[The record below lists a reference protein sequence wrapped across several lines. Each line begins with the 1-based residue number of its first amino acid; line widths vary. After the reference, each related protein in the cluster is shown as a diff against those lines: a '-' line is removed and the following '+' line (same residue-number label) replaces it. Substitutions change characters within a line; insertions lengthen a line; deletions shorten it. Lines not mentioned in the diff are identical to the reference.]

1 MSPRYAESPARSH
14 SKVLLPSRD
23 RWLVS
28 YADFITLLFALF
40 VVLFAASYSDK
51 EKVQTFAQAVEN
63 AIEHSSVQH
72 APRFRQPKGAPEPV
86 LNSTYA
92 ALVQSLEP
100 EVKNHQARV
109 WLDSR
114 GLVITLNQTAF
125 FHSGEEEFD
134 PEMYPTLEKIATALV
149 RIDNPIRMEGHTDS
163 LPIHNERFRNNWE
176 LSSARSIAVLE
187 LLATRFG
194 IPPARMSVAGY
205 ADTAPVSTNDT
216 EEGRARNRRVDIV
229 VLSGDGLSKEPGG
242 TP

>member
-1 MSPRYAESPARSH
+1 MSPPKSH
-14 SKVLLPSRD
+14 RAPSHE

-40 VVLFAASYSDK
+40 VVLFAASNADK
-51 EKVQTFAQAVEN
+51 EKVRTFARAVEN
-63 AIEHSSVQH
+63 AIEHSGMRQVSGV
-72 APRFRQPKGAPEPV
+72 PRPGIAKEPV

-100 EVKNHQARV
+100 EVENHQARV

-125 FHSGEEEFD
+125 FHSGEAEFD
-134 PEMYPTLEKIATALV
+134 PAMYPTLGKIASALA
-149 RIDNPIRMEGHTDS
+149 RIDNPIRLEGHTDS

-187 LLATRFG
+187 LLATRFD
-194 IPPARMSVAGY
+194 IAPSRMAVAGY
-205 ADTAPVSTNDT
+205 ADTAPVSSNET
-216 EEGRARNRRVDIV
+216 EEGRARNRRVDVV
-229 VLSGDGLSKEPGG
+229 VLNREAILKEPGG

>member
-1 MSPRYAESPARSH
+1 M
-14 SKVLLPSRD
+14 
-23 RWLVS
+23 
-28 YADFITLLFALF
+28 
-40 VVLFAASYSDK
+40 
-51 EKVQTFAQAVEN
+51 
-63 AIEHSSVQH
+63 
-72 APRFRQPKGAPEPV
+72 

-92 ALVQSLEP
+92 ALVQDLEP
-100 EVKNHQARV
+100 EVENHQVRV
-109 WLDSR
+109 WLDAR

-125 FHSGEEEFD
+125 FSSGAGEFD
-134 PEMYPTLEKIATALV
+134 PEMYPTLEKIASALA

-194 IPPARMSVAGY
+194 IAPARMAVAGY
-205 ADTAPVSTNDT
+205 ADTSPVSSNDT

-229 VLSGDGLSKEPGG
+229 VLNQEAARKEPGG

>member
-1 MSPRYAESPARSH
+1 MTGARS
-14 SKVLLPSRD
+14 SSRRGPSHE

-40 VVLFAASYSDK
+40 VVLFAASNADR
-51 EKVQTFAQAVEN
+51 EKIRQFARAVEN
-63 AIEHSSVQH
+63 AIEHSGVRQVPH
-72 APRFRQPKGAPEPV
+72 AIEPATASEPV

-92 ALVQSLEP
+92 ALVKSLEP
-100 EVKNHQARV
+100 EVENHQVRV

-125 FHSGEEEFD
+125 FRSGEAEFD
-134 PEMYPTLEKIATALV
+134 PAMYPTLQKIANALK
-149 RIDNPIRMEGHTDS
+149 RIDNPICLEGHTDS

-187 LLATRFG
+187 LLAARFD
-194 IPPARMSVAGY
+194 IAPARMAVAGY
-205 ADTAPVSTNDT
+205 ADTAPVSSNDT

-229 VLSGDGLSKEPGG
+229 VLSREAVRKDPGG
-242 TP
+242 IP

>member
-1 MSPRYAESPARSH
+1 MSVRS
-14 SKVLLPSRD
+14 SKGHRPPSHE

-40 VVLFAASYSDK
+40 VVLFAASNADK
-51 EKVQTFAQAVEN
+51 EKVRQFAQAVEN
-63 AIEHSSVQH
+63 AIEHSGVRRGSG
-72 APRFRQPKGAPEPV
+72 FQPPKTPSEPV

-100 EVKNHQARV
+100 EVENHQVRV
-109 WLDSR
+109 WLDAR

-125 FHSGEEEFD
+125 FHSGAAEFD
-134 PEMYPTLEKIATALV
+134 PEMYPTLGKIANSLAL
-149 RIDNPIRMEGHTDS
+149 IDNPIRMEGHTDS
-163 LPIHNERFRNNWE
+163 LPIHNERFQNNWE

-187 LLATRFG
+187 LLATRFEIAPG
-194 IPPARMSVAGY
+194 RMAVAGY
-205 ADTAPVSTNDT
+205 ADTAPVSSNDT

-229 VLSGDGLSKEPGG
+229 VLNQGAVEKEPGG

>member
-1 MSPRYAESPARSH
+1 MNARNAKGPAPPSH
-14 SKVLLPSRD
+14 E

-40 VVLFAASYSDK
+40 VVLFAASNADK
-51 EKVQTFAQAVEN
+51 EKVRTFAEAVEN
-63 AIEHSSVQH
+63 AIEHSGVRRSSVL
-72 APRFRQPKGAPEPV
+72 PQPNTLAEPV

-92 ALVQSLEP
+92 ALVRSLEP
-100 EVKNHQARV
+100 EVENHQVRV
-109 WLDSR
+109 WLDAR

-125 FHSGEEEFD
+125 FRSGDADFD
-134 PEMYPTLEKIATALV
+134 PDMYPTLEKIASALA

-194 IPPARMSVAGY
+194 IEPPRMAVAGY
-205 ADTAPVSTNDT
+205 ADTAPVSSNDT

-229 VLSGDGLSKEPGG
+229 VLSREAVGKEPGE